1 LQLAYIT
8 PKEDHRN
15 TQRSSN
21 FFPAIMKER
30 ELNHNNPELDSLRN
44 LQKLQG
50 KNSIGQEM
58 QMKRKRKMMTEI

>member
-1 LQLAYIT
+1 
-8 PKEDHRN
+8 
-15 TQRSSN
+15 
-21 FFPAIMKER
+21 MKER

-58 QMKRKRKMMTEI
+58 QMKRKRKMMTEGHLKTECLCY